1 LITIDAIVTIRPDS
15 LGTGENPYPFWSVK
29 EEIETK
35 TFQGSKARKE
45 PEQAAW
51 RHVIGPTTPR
61 RAP

>member
-1 LITIDAIVTIRPDS
+1 LITIDAIVTIGLDI

-35 TFQGSKARKE
+35 TFQGSKRE
-45 PEQAAW
+45 GSPSRPAW
-51 RHVIGPTTPR
+51 RRVIGPTTPR